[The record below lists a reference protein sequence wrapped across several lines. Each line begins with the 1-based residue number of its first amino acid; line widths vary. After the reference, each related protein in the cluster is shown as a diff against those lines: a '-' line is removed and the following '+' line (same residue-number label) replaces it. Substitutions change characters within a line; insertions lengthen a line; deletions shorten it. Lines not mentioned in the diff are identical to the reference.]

1 MPNES
6 RPPPWFLRSVLT
18 VIGVILG
25 TGALLWVATRLRTL
39 IFILFISLF
48 VSVALE
54 PAVQFLSRRG
64 WRRQRAT
71 VVVFL
76 ATMVAVGAFVAALV
90 PLFADQASSL
100 ATRMPGYIE
109 SLEVF
114 LADKGAGTEII
125 NERIATQFEDLGAL
139 VSSWGG
145 ALAPRVVAVGNT
157 VFGVIFRLVTI
168 ALFSFYM
175 VSEGPK
181 MRRTLLSAVPPSRQ
195 REALRIWEIAVEK
208 TGGYIYSRL
217 LLAVVSGTFTVVV
230 LSVLGVSYAFALGL
244 WVGVLSQFVPVVGTY
259 IAAILP
265 LIVATVPESGS
276 EEWTFSRG
284 LWVLVALVGYQQLE
298 NYLVAPKI
306 TARAMAIHPAVSVG
320 AVIAGASLLGGIGA
334 VLALPVAATIQAVI
348 STAFARHELVDSDAL
363 AEEPPPRR
371 RPRSGAQHDGRG

>member
-48 VSVALE
+48 VAVALE

-109 SLEVF
+109 SLEGF

-181 MRRTLLSAVPPSRQ
+181 MRRTLLSAVPPRRQ

-276 EEWTFSRG
+276 EDWTLSRG

-371 RPRSGAQHDGRG
+371 RSRSGAQDDGRG